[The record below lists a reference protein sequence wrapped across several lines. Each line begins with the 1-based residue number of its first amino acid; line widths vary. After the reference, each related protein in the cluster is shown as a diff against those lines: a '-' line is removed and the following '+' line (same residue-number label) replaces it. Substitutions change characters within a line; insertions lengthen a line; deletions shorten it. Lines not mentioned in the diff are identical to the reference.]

1 MKRVFWILFFLVISL
16 CHAQATNTD
25 EMLAPLDS
33 ALSRRDVYMH
43 RKELRLDKLRHS
55 LRYTRDGDKRLALY
69 EKMYEEYYT
78 YRFDSAMSYAKREYA
93 LAVSLKAPRYMT
105 LALLHRALLLATS
118 GYYSEAEH
126 LFESVDTTRM
136 DRQLWFTYYWTGL
149 WIFSYWS
156 GYSQGNDFV
165 SVYDN
170 KRNEYIQRSLVYA
183 DKGSALWCYLY
194 AELVYYKD
202 HDVKTSLRYYR
213 LAERRAPKASRTY
226 ASATYGL
233 ARCYK
238 ELGQMQRYEYW
249 SVRSAISDQLCPLKE
264 NLSLQELAM
273 HLFHRDERNAERAS
287 R

>member
-55 LRYTRDGDKRLALY
+55 IRNTRDGDRRLALY

-93 LAVSLKAPRYMT
+93 LAVSLKAPRYTT

-149 WIFSYWS
+149 WIYSYWS

-170 KRNEYIQRSLVYA
+170 KRNEYIQRCLVYA
-183 DKGSALWCYLY
+183 DKAVRCGAICMPNWSIT
-194 AELVYYKD
+194 
-202 HDVKTSLRYYR
+202 KTMTSRRHSVTIAWQSVVLRKHPEPTPR
-213 LAERRAPKASRTY
+213 PPTAWPDAI
-226 ASATYGL
+226 
-233 ARCYK
+233 
-238 ELGQMQRYEYW
+238 
-249 SVRSAISDQLCPLKE
+249 RS
-264 NLSLQELAM
+264 
-273 HLFHRDERNAERAS
+273 
-287 R
+287 